1 MQRTLL
7 PLFLTLLSYSGLTSG
22 LCILQNGTVAR
33 CHELEDVKY
42 IKTYDLDSLK
52 TSIEKSVLHS
62 GFFVNLT
69 SLRHLDLSGGAI
81 KRIESGSFS
90 QLINL
95 RSLNLAENRI
105 EHLELGSLDG
115 LNHLH
120 SLNLRKN
127 NLRHLPPAL
136 ARLKILKHL
145 DVQGNPLQCDCAT
158 LKVRDLIAKRDVKVS
173 KKIFCTNPKNVK
185 GTSLFKLDTAVICHF
200 EEQDRE
206 MQNDQAY
213 KDSSE
218 DYGSGDSIDKEDDSM
233 EYVIEGST
241 AEAPKLENETSF
253 SKISTTTELS
263 REVTVATEEQE
274 LPIQT
279 TETVKSTTSKDD
291 EIFFDSEEKIKLT
304 TVDTTTERKKD
315 HEDGLFYPTEGSGDE
330 EDGSGEG
337 SGTGVGFGEV
347 YQTDNDDKE
356 GSFFEGLYH
365 LFMGST
371 KPSEEP
377 NLEEEQ
383 FIDASST
390 KGIEEEDSLVNK
402 SAVEKEIVPKKV
414 SLDETVPGTTEMAIK
429 TDTPRP
435 TNRVEL
441 IDNELHD
448 MTKLGNVKM
457 DEEDADDGLAEVSS
471 AKQSK
476 KGMGSYVVL
485 AALLAILATLIGFA
499 AYKGDF
505 CRKRRKRSDVENG
518 TELRD
523 MQKALLETGN
533 STQPKIAS
541 NGNVENVPLVE
552 DATDHDEIKSSND
565 YRVTA
570 EIPKSPNGTSDRTEP
585 LKPPRAVTPQND
597 QKIKETIDQDGNC
610 PKDDSLSLQTN
621 SVNPV
626 INSSPSF
633 RLAEANQPPLSPG
646 AQRVKITLQE
656 NPDSVPRTPILITRT
671 AAGENLVKSP

>member
-52 TSIEKSVLHS
+52 TSIEKSILHP

-81 KRIESGSFS
+81 KQIGPGSFS
-90 QLINL
+90 QLMNL

-158 LKVRDLIAKRDVKVS
+158 LKVRDLIAKRGVKVS
-173 KKIFCTNPKNVK
+173 KKVFCANPRNVK
-185 GTSLFKLDTAVICHF
+185 GTSLYKLDTAVICHF

-213 KDSSE
+213 KDSLE
-218 DYGSGDSIDKEDDSM
+218 DYGSGDLFDKEDDSM

-241 AEAPKLENETSF
+241 MEAPKLENETSF
-253 SKISTTTELS
+253 SEISVTTELS
-263 REVTVATEEQE
+263 REVTATTEEQE

-279 TETVKSTTSKDD
+279 TETVKSTTSTDD

-304 TVDTTTERKKD
+304 TVDTTTERKKV

-337 SGTGVGFGEV
+337 SGTGVDFGEQV
-347 YQTDNDDKE
+347 YQTDNDKKE
-356 GSFFEGLYH
+356 GSFFEGLYD
-365 LFMGST
+365 LFIGST

-390 KGIEEEDSLVNK
+390 KGIEEEESLVNK
-402 SAVEKEIVPKKV
+402 TAVEKEIVPMKV
-414 SLDETVPGTTEMAIK
+414 DLDETVSGTTEVAIK
-429 TDTPRP
+429 TTSRP
-435 TNRVEL
+435 TSRVEL

-457 DEEDADDGLAEVSS
+457 DEEDTEDGLAVSS

-533 STQPKIAS
+533 STTQPKIAS
-541 NGNVENVPLVE
+541 NGNVENAPLVE

-570 EIPKSPNGTSDRTEP
+570 EIPKSPNGTSGHAEL
-585 LKPPRAVTPQND
+585 LKPPRAATPQND
-597 QKIKETIDQDGNC
+597 QKIKETIDQDEKC
-610 PKDDSLSLQTN
+610 PKDDSLQTN
-621 SVNPV
+621 SVDPV
-626 INSSPSF
+626 INSSPNF
-633 RLAEANQPPLSPG
+633 RLAEENQPPLSPG

-671 AAGENLVKSP
+671 AAGENLVKTP